1 MKRTHGLVALAILHH
16 VTIGLAL
23 LVLLGNCL
31 NPGSDATLAQAL
43 QLCAFGFFSV
53 IVRRAWASIDGGS
66 EGMSPGKAQGF
77 LWIPFFNF
85 YWVFPALVSLA
96 TQTNAKADAGQ
107 NPAGRITRG
116 FGLVIAILFS
126 VTTLTAFI
134 PALAWPHVIIY
145 ATYVGFMVTYIWQ
158 IRRSAAAFDAQSA
171 PAVREPTKMPT
182 VGVAGI
188 IYGCAAAALLCLAL
202 VENLTMSPEV
212 IEQRLK
218 AKGYN
223 VQISDPG
230 DYASLNELRTR
241 EYFRAAYV
249 SMKDFASLDDLRII
263 SVSRGS
269 KTVGYAFYTTI
280 KSRDAAELMAQHF
293 KTQALRAGNK
303 VIFSASLEGP
313 PRMDNMPIEE
323 WLASF

>member
-1 MKRTHGLVALAILHH
+1 MKRTHGLVSLAVLHH

-126 VTTLTAFI
+126 VTTLTALI

-145 ATYVGFMVTYIWQ
+145 ATYVGFTVTYIWQ

-202 VENLTMSPEV
+202 AGNLAMSPEV

-218 AKGYN
+218 AKGYVVTFGDAN
-223 VQISDPG
+223 NEPGASFEKMKGVISMD
-230 DYASLNELRTR
+230 DMKVI
-241 EYFRAAYV
+241 YV
-249 SMKDFASLDDLRII
+249 SKA
-263 SVSRGS
+263 GQ
-269 KTVGYAFYTTI
+269 TVGFIFYATI
-280 KSRDAAELMAQHF
+280 RSQNAAELVAQRYNT
-293 KTQALRAGNK
+293 KTLKAGNK
-303 VIFSASLEGP
+303 VLFQAHLVGP
-313 PRMDNMPIEE
+313 PARTNLPIEE